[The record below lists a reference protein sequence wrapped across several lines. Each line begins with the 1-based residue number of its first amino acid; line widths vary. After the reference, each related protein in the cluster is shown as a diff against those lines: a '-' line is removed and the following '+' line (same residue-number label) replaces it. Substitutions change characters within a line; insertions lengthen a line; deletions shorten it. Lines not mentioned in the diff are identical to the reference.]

1 MLGSNDA
8 ERLGIFT
15 INLNGAQAEV
25 VNCIT
30 PVSKGNHNDFISP
43 FNEKEFIASMPH
55 LFSNKT
61 GKYKGKPIPIQMPED
76 YYVDYK
82 PERRIPFPYKEA
94 FLKEVQRMKE
104 EDIIEGPLDFEE
116 KGTIINNVV
125 KSEKEDTDQVRVTLD
140 CQTVNEQVYQTHEP
154 IPTPEELRHEFQGS
168 DCFTKLD
175 MTNCYF
181 QFMIEEKARK
191 LFAFRTPLGIFRFK

>member
-1 MLGSNDA
+1 
-8 ERLGIFT
+8 
-15 INLNGAQAEV
+15 
-25 VNCIT
+25 
-30 PVSKGNHNDFISP
+30 
-43 FNEKEFIASMPH
+43 MPH

-94 FLKEVQRMKE
+94 FLKEVRRMKE

-125 KSEKEDTDQVRVTLD
+125 ISEKKDTDQVRVTLD
-140 CQTVNEQVYQTHEP
+140 CQTVNEQVYLTHEP

-181 QFMIEEKARK
+181 QFTIEENARK
-191 LFAFRTPLGIFRFK
+191 LFAFRTPLGIYKFKLMVQGTSPASSEIQKRVREMVKSCSNTRSIKDDMIIHSK